1 MTDNR
6 KADQKTQRV
15 KKSETLEVRIPHE
28 TKQAFLTA
36 CREDGTTASEVVREQ
51 VQSYLDARERP
62 PIEADK
68 RTLFM
73 TLPSNVRRYAPRV
86 AAGGALAIGLTAL
99 AVLPSAAAPD
109 FKAQF
114 SRLDVNSDGVLSVDE
129 FLGPK
134 PADGG
139 KDDVV
144 IETRTITRSG
154 DKPPV
159 DIKIEPGVMKKDAFA
174 FYLPDELGGADG
186 DKAAD
191 QKHEFKFIS
200 RHEVSDKTED
210 TPGGAG
216 VAIAKTMT
224 FSVDDIRKEEFAAI
238 DLNKDGKVSLDEYRA
253 NQTAMLTRG
262 FEILDANSDKS
273 LSQDEYAK
281 IVAPPMIRMNWQ
293 GGPDTPEPPRIE
305 IPGAKPSPEAIK
317 AAFTRLDAN
326 KDGKLSLQEY
336 LPRA

>member
-15 KKSETLEVRIPHE
+15 KKSETLEVRIPHD

-73 TLPSNVRRYAPRV
+73 TLPSNVRRYAPRA

-144 IETRTITRSG
+144 IETRAITRGG

-159 DIKIEPGVMKKDAFA
+159 DIKIEPGVRKKDAFA
-174 FYLPDELGGADG
+174 FYLPEELGGGGEKAADDKHEYKFITRHMNKENAGGADG
-186 DKAAD
+186 TG
-191 QKHEFKFIS
+191 
-200 RHEVSDKTED
+200 VSFDR
-210 TPGGAG
+210 
-216 VAIAKTMT
+216 AITI
-224 FSVDDIRKEEFAAI
+224 SVDDIRKEEFATI
-238 DLNKDGKVSLDEYRA
+238 DLNKDGKISLDEYRA
-253 NQTAMLTRG
+253 NQTALYTRG

-273 LSQDEYAK
+273 LSEDEYAK
-281 IVAPPMIRMNWQ
+281 IVSPPVIRISTQDGSDMQ
-293 GGPDTPEPPRIE
+293 DLPRID
-305 IPGAKPSPEAIK
+305 IPGVKSASPETIK
-317 AAFTRLDAN
+317 AAFTRLDTDRN
-326 KDGKLSLQEY
+326 GKLSLQEY
-336 LPRA
+336 LPKA